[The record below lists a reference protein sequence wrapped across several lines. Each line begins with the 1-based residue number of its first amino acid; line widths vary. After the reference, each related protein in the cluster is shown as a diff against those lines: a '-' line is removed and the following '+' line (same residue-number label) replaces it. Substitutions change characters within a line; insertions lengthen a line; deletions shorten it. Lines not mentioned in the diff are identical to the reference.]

1 MSSSQAASSR
11 EAASVSGPA
20 SVSEAARGGNA
31 ARSGG
36 VVERDGAFWREA
48 VLRLTRTRGPMKTVC
63 PSEVARQ
70 MVPGDWRT
78 QMDAVRAAARE
89 LAAEGLIEFLQRGQP
104 VDPRTVRGA
113 IRLRCR
119 EQNSPSE

>member
-1 MSSSQAASSR
+1 M
-11 EAASVSGPA
+11 
-20 SVSEAARGGNA
+20 
-31 ARSGG
+31 
-36 VVERDGAFWREA
+36 VEHDGTFWREA
-48 VLRLTRTRGPMKTVC
+48 VLRLTRARGPLKTVC

-70 MVPGDWRT
+70 AVPVAWRT

>member
-1 MSSSQAASSR
+1 MSSS
-11 EAASVSGPA
+11 EAASLGG
-20 SVSEAARGGNA
+20 AARGGKA

-36 VVERDGAFWREA
+36 MVERDGAFWREA

-113 IRLRCR
+113 IRLCCR
-119 EQNSPSE
+119 QQNSPSESREITSREPV

>member
-1 MSSSQAASSR
+1 
-11 EAASVSGPA
+11 
-20 SVSEAARGGNA
+20 
-31 ARSGG
+31 

-48 VLRLTRTRGPMKTVC
+48 VMRLTKTRGPMKTVC

-104 VDPRTVRGA
+104 VDPQTVRGA